1 MWYKYLVVTKE
12 SILTNNVY
20 AKNCPIRLVL
30 DRISDKW
37 TVLVIGALMED
48 TKRFGI
54 LRKDIGGISQ
64 KMLTQTLRGMERD
77 GLIHRKAYAVIPPKV
92 EYSLTKLGK
101 SLIRILL
108 DIQGWSE
115 ENSDSILIS
124 QKEYDSRQG

>member
-1 MWYKYLVVTKE
+1 VVTKE